1 MNPLRVSCQIFANQ
15 REGEEKSN
23 VKVNKHWK
31 TRAMSNDAIPI
42 IISSNQHF
50 ASIFS
55 LDIFKFQRRSC
66 KLSFSSRPAARMP
79 RRACSQV
86 NQPCPLDSTGALLQ
100 ILSIRGKKI
109 QNFTQ
114 IENVSKLDIYPAWPM
129 YVLQNWTGNIIPHSL
144 LLSVLKSVNF
154 RNFADLYLR
163 SLKSISFNFG
173 TLTNFKALFSVVS
186 TDFP

>member
-1 MNPLRVSCQIFANQ
+1 MNPLRVSCQISANQ
-15 REGEEKSN
+15 REGEAKSN

-31 TRAMSNDAIPI
+31 TRAKSNDAIPI

-50 ASIFS
+50 ASIFRWIYLNS
-55 LDIFKFQRRSC
+55 KDVVASSRSVPAPLPERPGELARRLTNLPHLTVQEPYFKFFQS
-66 KLSFSSRPAARMP
+66 
-79 RRACSQV
+79 
-86 NQPCPLDSTGALLQ
+86 GE
-100 ILSIRGKKI
+100 KKI

-173 TLTNFKALFSVVS
+173 TFTNFKALFSVVS

>member
-1 MNPLRVSCQIFANQ
+1 MNPLRVSCQISANQ
-15 REGEEKSN
+15 REGEAKSN

-31 TRAMSNDAIPI
+31 TRAKNNDAIPI

-55 LDIFKFQRRSC
+55 LDIFKFQRRIC
-66 KLSFSSRPAARMP
+66 KLSFSSRPAARELA
-79 RRACSQV
+79 RRLTNLPHLTVQEPYFKFFQS
-86 NQPCPLDSTGALLQ
+86 GE
-100 ILSIRGKKI
+100 KKI

-173 TLTNFKALFSVVS
+173 TFTNFKALFSVVS